1 MQLEIVKMADGE
13 QEAELRAFW
22 GKDPYYGLF
31 FSGNMRSMGLGDP
44 MLDYWGG
51 YVQGRLAA
59 VLMRYRANW
68 SILTQEEA
76 LDLSP
81 MIRLAEDSGT
91 VNTVTGRVWVVERFE
106 QQLTRFVIEEQ
117 SPSHFCTLQ
126 VERFAPAAT
135 DGVRQAFS
143 ADGEK
148 IRELYQGGEM
158 DYLSA
163 EIFRRRMEKEGAR
176 CYVLEAED
184 GRLIAC
190 AMTLVETEQA
200 AMIGTVYTH
209 PVERG
214 KGYASRVMS
223 ALCAALLADGK
234 EPCLFYSNPAAGT
247 VYLRLGFA
255 DIGTF
260 KMTDFQAAD

>member
-1 MQLEIVKMADGE
+1 MQMDIAKIESGE
-13 QEAELRAFW
+13 QEAQLRSFLAA
-22 GKDPYYGLF
+22 DPYYGLF
-31 FSGNMRSMGLGDP
+31 FSGNLRAMGLTDP
-44 MLDYWGG
+44 ILDYWGG
-51 YVQGRLAA
+51 YVKGRLAA

-91 VNTVTGRVWVVERFE
+91 VNTITGRVWVVERFE
-106 QQLTRFVIEEQ
+106 QQLTRFVVAE
-117 SPSHFCTLQ
+117 PSHNYFCTLRA
-126 VERFAPAAT
+126 EKFAPASI

-158 DYLSA
+158 DYLTP
-163 EIFRRRMEKEGAR
+163 EIFRRRIEREGAR

-184 GRLIAC
+184 GRLLAC
-190 AMTLVETEQA
+190 AMTLVETDLA

-209 PVERG
+209 PNERG

-223 ALCAALLADGK
+223 ALCAALLQDGK
-234 EPCLFYSNPAAGT
+234 EPCLFYSNPAAGS

-260 KMTDFQAAD
+260 KMTDFQAK